1 MTSRNSFVL
10 FAGWG
15 LAAVGDED
23 EFAPG
28 IFVVCAPNDKRGDG
42 EAAELVAGGTGTK
55 FCLSIP

>member
-15 LAAVGDED
+15 VAAVGDED

-28 IFVVCAPNDKRGDG
+28 IFVVCAPDDKRGDD
-42 EAAELVAGGTGTK
+42 EAGELVADGTGTAS
-55 FCLSIP
+55 CLSIP